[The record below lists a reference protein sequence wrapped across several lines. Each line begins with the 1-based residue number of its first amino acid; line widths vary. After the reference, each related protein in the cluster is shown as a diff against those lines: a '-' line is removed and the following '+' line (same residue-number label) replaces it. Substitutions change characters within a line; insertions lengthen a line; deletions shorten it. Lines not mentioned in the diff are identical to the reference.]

1 MLKAE
6 ATSQCIPVRMDMSN
20 YRSVGC
26 FTKKFVESRE
36 TLSVKCIQKP
46 KSYDANLEI
55 ILHFI
60 NEFFNFV
67 RILESTAKLIIKQN
81 KIPQ

>member
-1 MLKAE
+1 MLKSE
-6 ATSQCIPVRMDMSN
+6 AAAKGISVWMNVSY
-20 YRSVGC
+20 YRYIGRFSE
-26 FTKKFVESRE
+26 KLVESCE
-36 TLSVKCIQKP
+36 TLSVKCVQKP

-67 RILESTAKLIIKQN
+67 RILRIN
-81 KIPQ
+81 C